1 MSSSHLQH
9 LARATVL
16 LAAAYSSQAIASEPK
31 AVAAAI
37 SPTAVSAAAPD
48 CREAKAARA
57 GSRAEHT
64 IVCLINAHRRRYGLP
79 KLRVSAQLARAARG
93 HARDMVRHS
102 YFDHYGPSGSSP
114 TSRAV
119 AEGYRGARTIAEN
132 LAYGSGDWGSPAGT
146 VALWLGS
153 APHRRTLLARSLRDV
168 GIGTASG
175 APQQGYPD
183 AVTVSA
189 TFARR

>member
-1 MSSSHLQH
+1 MSSSNLKH

-16 LAAAYSSQAIASEPK
+16 LAAAYGGQAIASEPT
-31 AVAAAI
+31 AVTAAI
-37 SPTAVSAAAPD
+37 TPTAVSAAAPQ

-64 IVCLINAHRRRYGLP
+64 IVCLINAQRRRHGLP
-79 KLRVSAQLARAARG
+79 KLRVSAGLTRAARG
-93 HARDMVRHS
+93 HARDMVRRS
-102 YFDHYGPSGSSP
+102 YFDHYGPGGSSP
-114 TSRAV
+114 TSRAE
-119 AEGYRGARTIAEN
+119 AHGYSGARTIAEN
-132 LAYGSGDWGSPAGT
+132 LAYGNGAWGSPAGT

-168 GIGTASG
+168 GIGTATG
-175 APQQGYPD
+175 APKRGYPD